1 MTEGASDVSGHGGN
15 VRERKLYIHI
25 VVWARVTRH
34 RSFIRSFP
42 APQEQEYRQPERPD
56 AMTALRS
63 VTRLR
68 AWFDAATDD
77 LAFVTP
83 DNAAPLSV
91 APPDSAARGGE
102 QALL

>member
-34 RSFIRSFP
+34 RSFTRSFP
-42 APQEQEYRQPERPD
+42 APQEQEYRQPGRPD
-56 AMTALRS
+56 AMTAWRPVS
-63 VTRLR
+63 RRR

-77 LAFVTP
+77 LAFVAP
-83 DNAAPLSV
+83 DNAAPLQLRLLIRL
-91 APPDSAARGGE
+91 RGAGE